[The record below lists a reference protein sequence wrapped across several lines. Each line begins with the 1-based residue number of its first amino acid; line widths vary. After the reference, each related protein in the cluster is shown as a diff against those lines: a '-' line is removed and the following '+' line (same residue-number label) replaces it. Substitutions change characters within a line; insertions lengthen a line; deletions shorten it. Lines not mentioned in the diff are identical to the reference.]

1 MVSQG
6 LEQSNG
12 HSSGSNSVKNN
23 TELISQSDDGTK
35 LMLPCMVINYPS
47 LGLARLHFISYIL
60 IKKKDCTLSKAN
72 FTFEQNFNIM
82 VIKIWP
88 HIHTEKLL
96 SISLDLEHQES
107 L

>member
-60 IKKKDCTLSKAN
+60 IKKK
-72 FTFEQNFNIM
+72 
-82 VIKIWP
+82 KIALYLRP
-88 HIHTEKLL
+88 
-96 SISLDLEHQES
+96 ISHSNRILIS
-107 L
+107 WS